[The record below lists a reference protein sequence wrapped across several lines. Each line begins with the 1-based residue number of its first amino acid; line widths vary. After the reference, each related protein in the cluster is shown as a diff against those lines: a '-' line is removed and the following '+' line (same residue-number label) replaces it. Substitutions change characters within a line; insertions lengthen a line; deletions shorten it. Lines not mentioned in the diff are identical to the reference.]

1 MKIGISSNALK
12 NSGGLERYAMD
23 LVRGFNKV
31 GIKPAFFTR
40 ELDSSLAENALVD
53 LRRISAHLLP
63 GKLRDH
69 YFSWAIKRARETH
82 RVDVLIGCNRVDSAE
97 VAICGGTHLGFLRAS
112 RKRASQSDRWQIAL
126 ERRQYANAKM
136 IVAHSERLRQELKEL
151 YGVESNRVRV
161 LYPPVDPE
169 RFQPVSATTRATLR
183 KQYGFAD
190 NEVVLLFP
198 SSSHKRKGLALVEEA
213 LRHSELP
220 IVLVVAGRAPAHASP
235 RVRYMGYVKD
245 IEALYRAVDL
255 TVLAS
260 SYEPF
265 GLVAVESVMCGT
277 PVVMSSVSG
286 CCEVIDNTAMFS
298 FESGDPSALK
308 RAIERAIEARRVS
321 PELAITREQV
331 QYKVGIGEHVHEIL
345 TLARSIHGV
354 PAPKPSTRVV
364 ADAVHHAL

>member
-31 GIKPAFFTR
+31 GIKPSFFTR
-40 ELDSSLAENALVD
+40 EMDSSLAENALVD
-53 LRRISAHLLP
+53 LRRIPAHLLP

-69 YFSWAIKRARETH
+69 YFSWAIRRARESH

-97 VAICGGTHLGFLRAS
+97 LAICGGTHLGFLRAS
-112 RKRASQSDRWQIAL
+112 GKRARQSDRWQIAL

-151 YGVESNRVRV
+151 YGVESSRVRV
-161 LYPPVDPE
+161 LYPPVDQG
-169 RFQPVSATTRATLR
+169 RFKPVEPTARALLR
-183 KQYGFAD
+183 RQYGFAD
-190 NEVVLLFP
+190 NEIVLLFP
-198 SSSHKRKGLALVEEA
+198 SSSHKRKGLALIEAA
-213 LRHSELP
+213 LRDSELP
-220 IVLVVAGRAPAHASP
+220 IVLAVAGRAPAHPSP

-245 IEALYRAVDL
+245 IESLYRAADV

-286 CCEVIDNTAMFS
+286 CCEVIDDTAMFS
-298 FESGDPSALK
+298 FTSGDADALQ
-308 RAIERAIEARRVS
+308 RAIARAVESRRVS
-321 PELAITREQV
+321 LQFPLSRKQV
-331 QYKVGIGEHVHEIL
+331 QYKMDIGEHVQEML

-354 PAPKPSTRVV
+354 PSPKVATRVV